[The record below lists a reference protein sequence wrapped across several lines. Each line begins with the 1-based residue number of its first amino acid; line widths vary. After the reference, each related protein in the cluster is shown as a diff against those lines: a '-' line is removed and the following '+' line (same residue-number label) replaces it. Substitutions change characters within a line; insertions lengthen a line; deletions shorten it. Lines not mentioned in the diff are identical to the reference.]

1 MEYYVYAGY
10 DGGIIYGKER
20 IRAEILNEMLPDKI
34 LIGKFDNPVSF
45 INTII
50 NDYSDFDFNLIYIIR
65 IAREMFPE
73 TKFKKIFVALKTKDG
88 HYILY
93 DKKMDFDYEEGK
105 FEIPNADIIK
115 DLSHDKLWISL
126 MVYRAIPPSFLKDCD
141 LNNVNDMWKML
152 NDMGFQIEYE
162 DDYSIICC
170 VNADMD
176 EYIEYKTDCYDDFD
190 TVNFYEKAIKLIS
203 KEEFSEELEKCVNE
217 RNVIDKI
224 IFI

>member
-20 IRAEILNEMLPDKI
+20 IRTEILNEMLPDKVF
-34 LIGKFDNPVSF
+34 IGKFNNPVSF
-45 INTII
+45 INTFI
-50 NDYSDFDFNLIYIIR
+50 NDYSDLEFNIMYILR

-73 TKFKKIFVALKTKDG
+73 TKCKKIFVALKTKDG

-93 DKKMDFDYEEGK
+93 DKKMDFEYEEGK

-115 DLSHDKLWISL
+115 DLTYSKLWISL

-152 NDMGFQIEYE
+152 NDMGFHIAYE
-162 DDYSIICC
+162 DDYSIICQ

-176 EYIEYKTDCYDDFD
+176 EYIEYKIDCYDDFD
-190 TVNFYEKAIKLIS
+190 TVNFYEKAIKFVD
-203 KEEFSEELEKCVNE
+203 KEEFGKELEKCVNE
-217 RNVIDKI
+217 RKHVDNP